1 MLRRVSSHQRPGFTT
16 IESLIAAVVFLVG
29 LAGLLGALV
38 QARSA
43 TGQARRL
50 MQATDL
56 ANDLAEQIQL
66 WKFDGTP
73 PGTLGGTDAR
83 LLFSDPLCADDPL
96 DKTGKLLHPG
106 TGGYNA
112 YKACMH
118 GEVMLTLGGL
128 KFGGMQKPVFR
139 NEEGDPS
146 KNLTTYERFYIVRKS
161 DDYRLQIWVKVL
173 YLDAG
178 EPRVVT
184 TQAMRAMP
192 RGGFH

>member
-1 MLRRVSSHQRPGFTT
+1 MLGRAPLRQRNGFTT

-50 MQATDL
+50 MQATDV

-66 WKFDGTP
+66 WDFKDP
-73 PGTLGGTDAR
+73 R
-83 LLFSDPLCADDPL
+83 LTASSALCAEDPL
-96 DKTGKLLHPG
+96 DKDSVLHQPG
-106 TGGYNA
+106 TSGYNA

-118 GEVMLTLGGL
+118 GEVMLTLGGA
-128 KFGGMQKPVFR
+128 KFGGLQKPVFK
-139 NEEGDPS
+139 NEEKTAG
-146 KNLTTYERFYIVRKS
+146 KNETWYERYYIVRPQG
-161 DDYRLQIWVKVL
+161 DRILQIWVKVL

-184 TQAMRAMP
+184 TQTMRTLP
-192 RGGFH
+192 GGL

>member
-1 MLRRVSSHQRPGFTT
+1 MLRRAPLRHRRGFTT

-56 ANDLAEQIQL
+56 ANDLSEQIQL
-66 WKFDGTP
+66 WDFNDP
-73 PGTLGGTDAR
+73 RLVASDA
-83 LLFSDPLCADDPL
+83 LCADDPL
-96 DKTGKLLHPG
+96 DKDDKLLKPG
-106 TGGYNA
+106 SGDYNS

-118 GEVMLTLGGL
+118 GEVMLTLGGA
-128 KFGGMQKPVFR
+128 KYGGIPKPVFK
-139 NEEGDPS
+139 NEEKTAG
-146 KNLTTYERFYIVRKS
+146 KNETWYERFYIVR
-161 DDYRLQIWVKVL
+161 RTNERMLQIWVKVL

-184 TQAMRAMP
+184 TQAMRTLP
-192 RGGFH
+192 GGL

>member
-1 MLRRVSSHQRPGFTT
+1 MLRRASLRQDRGFTT
-16 IESLIAAVVFLVG
+16 IESMIAAVVFLLG

-66 WKFDGTP
+66 WDINDP
-73 PGTLGGTDAR
+73 R
-83 LLFSDPLCADDPL
+83 LIASSALCADDPL
-96 DKTGKLLHPG
+96 DKDGKLLKPG
-106 TGGYNA
+106 TGDYNA

-118 GEVMLTLGGL
+118 GETMLTFGGA
-128 KFGGMQKPVFR
+128 KFGGMQAPVFR
-139 NEEGDPS
+139 NEDKDPS
-146 KNLTTYERFYIVRKS
+146 KNETRYERFYIVRRV
-161 DDYRLQIWVKVL
+161 DAQMLQIWVKVL
-173 YLDAG
+173 YMDAG

-184 TQAMRAMP
+184 TQAMRT
-192 RGGFH
+192 RVGGML